1 MSHDALACVV
11 ELPVRAD
18 LSAGSPPP
26 CRRGTQY
33 LAVLCLL
40 YLRVTDTTRLLLTL
54 SLSSSSAG
62 RRDAG
67 GVVHGSWDT
76 RHAQILDDHE
86 GTLALWHWV
95 TSATTPHTHTRRLTR
110 ERQWQCHGGK
120 EDEQSNV
127 AGVRGAVP
135 RQGQSTE
142 AVAPARMSSR
152 LPTE

>member
-1 MSHDALACVV
+1 MSHDPLACAAR
-11 ELPVRAD
+11 PG
-18 LSAGSPPP
+18 LSAGPPP
-26 CRRGTQY
+26 LPY
-33 LAVLCLL
+33 AVLSS
-40 YLRVTDTTRLLLTL
+40 TLLTL
-54 SLSSSSAG
+54 LTVTRYGLDSYLYLSSSSKRREAG
-62 RRDAG
+62 RPRGRG
-67 GVVHGSWDT
+67 GTWLTGDGIHVMLKYSTTT
-76 RHAQILDDHE
+76 R
-86 GTLALWHWV
+86 GLWHWV

>member
-1 MSHDALACVV
+1 MTHWHVWWSCRSGLTCPLD
-11 ELPVRAD
+11 P
-18 LSAGSPPP
+18 PPP

-110 ERQWQCHGGK
+110 EPP
-120 EDEQSNV
+120 V
-127 AGVRGAVP
+127 AVP
-135 RQGQSTE
+135 RGEGRRAIECCRRARCGAPPAQGQSTE